1 MDCGDGG
8 GSGGTIIKP
17 FKVLARVR
25 LSPPTAVIKA
35 NVIIGQHC
43 HAAAADDDDNR
54 ILYH

>member
-43 HAAAADDDDNR
+43 HTAAADDDDNR